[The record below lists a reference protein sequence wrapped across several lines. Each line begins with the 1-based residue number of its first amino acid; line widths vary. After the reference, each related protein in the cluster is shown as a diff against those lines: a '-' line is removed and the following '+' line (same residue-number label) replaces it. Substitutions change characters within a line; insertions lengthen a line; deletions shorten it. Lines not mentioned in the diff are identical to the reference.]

1 MKLKNENTN
10 PKKLSEKKMLKEGP
24 GAGYTVKTF
33 GVHDVKISKISYYKD
48 YENGSVYS
56 VYGTLTI
63 DGIQADGYYDGT
75 GKIEEPIQVII
86 QYVWL
91 SEYDLNGVDLEDD
104 AALIDLAVEAI
115 YENPNTDF
123 VYGGGWSHAEYD
135 GQVGEVFGRN
145 SDYWQGYIDNELSSN
160 LIDFIDKAV
169 TGDNYSTEYRV
180 VIDDSDIYDYY
191 ETEEEAIKKA
201 DELAVSRDY
210 IDCTITVERTMDY
223 YDYYGDWIDMDGY
236 GNEQVYEV
244 HNDLEWD
251 DEDDELTGDYE
262 VDDYD
267 NELGRRLR

>member
-33 GVHDVKISKISYYKD
+33 GVNDVKISKISYYKD

-75 GKIEEPIQVII
+75 GKIEEPTQVII
-86 QYVWL
+86 EYVWL

-104 AALIDLAVEAI
+104 AALIDLAVETI
-115 YENPNTDF
+115 YENPNTEF
-123 VYGGGWSHAEYD
+123 IYGGGWSHIEYD

-145 SDYWQGYIDNELSSN
+145 SDYWEGHIDRELSSN

-169 TGDNYSTEYRV
+169 TGDT
-180 VIDDSDIYDYY
+180 IYDVYY
-191 ETEEEAIKKA
+191 VEDEQDDVIEAFDSEEEAVAFAKKIL
-201 DELAVSRDY
+201 DSGDY
-210 IDCTITVERTMDY
+210 SQITVERVEEKYLFGGEPDV
-223 YDYYGDWIDMDGY
+223 DFYGDSEVVWQEQR
-236 GNEQVYEV
+236 NE
-244 HNDLEWD
+244 DFD
-251 DEDDELTGDYE
+251 
-262 VDDYD
+262 
-267 NELGRRLR
+267 